1 MLSEDQVLLIVAF
14 ISGALATYLVVY
26 RDDIVAL
33 GNLLFILIVIA
44 IVVGIAGMIAAL
56 GFIGVAFVFV
66 CYVVYLIGL
75 KIKAA
80 YQRRKRG

>member
-1 MLSEDQVLLIVAF
+1 MLSENQVLLIVSF

-33 GNLLFILIVIA
+33 GNLLFILII
-44 IVVGIAGMIAAL
+44 ITIFVGIAGILAAI
-56 GFIGVAFVFV
+56 GFIGGAFVFA

-75 KIKAA
+75 KIKAE